1 MFNKK
6 KNFNNFKLI
15 FIFLDHFL
23 FTNIKNNFFKNIYI
37 ILIYFLIKNT
47 LKNNYYYNIKRVL
60 RD

>member
-6 KNFNNFKLI
+6 KINNFKLI

-23 FTNIKNNFFKNIYI
+23 FNNIKNNFLKNIYI